1 MNQSGGLGRQAEE
14 RFYCTAGLAARAQL
28 ENLPQIE
35 NFEIVGYNPLP
46 NPGDTIARGRNG
58 PVAIAGNCLYV
69 GNRIGRRTG
78 TTGLPPEVLIVD
90 ISQPNKLLPLLR
102 RFQGQLPVRC
112 GRFGTGT
119 P

>member
-90 ISQPNKLLPLLR
+90 ISQPNNPIVVAFYDGSR
-102 RFQGQLPVRC
+102 GNFP
-112 GRFGTGT
+112 
-119 P
+119 